1 MITNTAATLE
11 KLVDQLMRTE
21 GKAEIVNGK
30 VVEMP
35 ATGFLPGRA
44 SGRIY
49 RSLDDY
55 EQRTKSGYAIPGNVG
70 FLVDLP
76 HRHSFS
82 PDAAFYVGA
91 PTGAKF
97 IKGAPIFAAEVRS
110 EWDYGKTA
118 DREIAAKITDYFAS
132 GTLVVWDVDVLR
144 EELIRVYRSN
154 HPENPKTYYRG
165 EIAEA
170 EPAVPGWQMPVA
182 ELFR

>member
-1 MITNTAATLE
+1 MITNTAAKLE
-11 KLVDQLMRTE
+11 KLIEQLMRTE
-21 GKAEIVNGK
+21 GKAEIVDGK

-44 SGRIY
+44 SARIF

-55 EQRTKSGYAIPGNVG
+55 EQLTKSGYAIPDNVG

-76 HRHSFS
+76 KRHSFC
-82 PDAAFYVGA
+82 PDASFYVGA

-118 DREIAAKITDYFAS
+118 EREISAKIADYFAA
-132 GTLVVWDVDVLR
+132 GTIVVWDVDVLR
-144 EELIRVYRSN
+144 EELIRVYRGGD
-154 HPENPKTYYRG
+154 PTNPQIYYRG

-170 EPAVPGWQMPVA
+170 EPAVPGWKMPVE
-182 ELFR
+182 ELFI